1 MKKLLLL
8 VMVAFAAGVATA
20 EASVTINEV
29 RMLDP
34 WDGAKGAI
42 TIDYTLAG
50 LEAGTP
56 YKVAFGIT
64 ADGRTVSVTNGAAML
79 SDGRQPV
86 QTNDTAVLFGGTVAD
101 KDATVKVRLIAMR
114 RIPGVQLWENG
125 AFFAESN
132 LGATNPEDYGSL
144 YDFHVAQAAVSGAW
158 HTPTSA
164 ELGGLVSECDRT
176 WDGARSGW
184 IFKGKGDYSS
194 NSIFLPAAGKS
205 TTRDGAGSIGY
216 YWSTS
221 IADER
226 NGYHL
231 YLNHNTGETDCRT
244 ADIYGVFNGM
254 SVRQARSAS
263 SPSWEESAEVTDKM
277 TFMLGM
283 ATVALPTGTTGYR
296 YVVSNTT
303 ARAEIKATEGGRY
316 ALPLGARVAVYA
328 VPEAGYVIVGT
339 NPYVIEQVTLDM
351 TIDESMLP
359 KVSPAVK
366 INEVKSID
374 TWDGEKGPVAVDYSL
389 AGLNTNL
396 EYKVAFDI
404 TAGGRTV
411 SVTNAAARRFD
422 GRQTVVTN
430 DTAALF
436 GEVVVTDDAVMKLS
450 LIAQKPKTFE
460 TPECEEVVE
469 STSEKPFLLGMAEI
483 VLPTGM
489 IVYDYAVSNLTDA
502 AEIAPRAEGR
512 YALPLGARVAVYAV
526 AEEGYA
532 IVGTNP
538 YVIEKVTSDTAVD
551 VDQLPRVSPTVILRN
566 VETFGP
572 WDGKKGVV
580 AVDYSLAGLEADRW
594 YKVAFEITADGL
606 TVGVTN
612 LEAKLPEGKQELK
625 LIETVPLFGKETV
638 DKDAVVKLSLIAVN
652 PIPEGQLWIDG
663 PVGAE
668 SNLGESEVADHP
680 EYGALY
686 DFDNA
691 VNVVSELGDGWRLPT
706 GDELAKLIDESGA
719 SVCTRKWDDDRKGW
733 TFTGAGAYSSNSIFL
748 PAAGF
753 GVGGSRSQ
761 AGAGGIYR
769 SSSSESPDSAQILLF
784 DRSDAALGDYDRSIG
799 GSVRVVKEVGSGS
812 EIVKSSDEAVFR
824 LGPKEVYYRDYDPE
838 TGTFTNASRQ
848 CTLVTS
854 GTRILFSGWY
864 AVEGAVDFSGNAC
877 LGIFGDAH
885 LILCD
890 GASLTITNRL
900 HRQAAVTVT
909 GIDGLTIYGQLEG
922 SGRLTVSGGANNAGI
937 GGYSGTSGTRYDRE
951 DPQDCGKVT
960 INGGTVTATGGMYG
974 AGIGGSCDADGGKV
988 TINGG
993 TVTATGGYGAA
1004 GIGCARKRTKCA
1016 VTVTGGRVTARK
1028 GGDGSLADDI
1038 GYGECTGTVKKEGAI
1053 IKLSGGVFWRKPKD
1067 EWTIQSCRVVPNMD
1081 DATAESYPWRVVV
1094 SNTVVS
1100 PEYPLG
1106 PFDTAAEAT
1115 NAMAS
1120 AEFAPDSNVAVEL
1133 GIGSAALADYC
1144 SKFGLDVVLAAD
1156 GKWSVAALLKPEPW
1170 TNVVLS
1176 AQAATR
1182 QIPVADIAK
1191 LGLGV
1196 ETNVTVGGCVPGF
1209 YYSFYS
1215 GNMVTNVRAIVS
1227 EDGRNVLCGTDE
1239 EVTFSGVTKPS
1250 DEAGFF
1256 RVGADATRGI
1266 AK

>member
-64 ADGRTVSVTNGAAML
+64 AGGRTVCVTNDAAML

-125 AFFAESN
+125 PFFAESN

-144 YDFHVAQAAVSGAW
+144 YDFHDAQAAVSGAW

-184 IFKGKGDYSS
+184 IFKGKGEYSS
-194 NSIFLPAAGKS
+194 NSIFLPAAGVNL
-205 TTRDGAGSIGY
+205 RREGAGNIGY

-221 IADER
+221 IADES

-231 YLNHNTGETDCRT
+231 YLNHNTGDADCRT
-244 ADIYGVFNGM
+244 ADIHGVFNAM
-254 SVRQARSAS
+254 SVRQVRSAS
-263 SPSWEESAEVTDKM
+263 SPSWAESVKASDEA

-283 ATVALPTGTTGYR
+283 TTVVLPTGTTGYR

-450 LIAQKPKTFE
+450 LIAQKPKTSE

-469 STSEKPFLLGMAEI
+469 SISEKSFLLGMTEV
-483 VLPTGM
+483 VLPTEM

-512 YALPLGARVAVYAV
+512 YALPLGARVGVYAV
-526 AEEGYA
+526 PEEGYV

-538 YVIEKVTSDTAVD
+538 CVIEKVTSDTAVD
-551 VDQLPRVSPTVILRN
+551 VDQLPKVPPTVILRN

-612 LEAKLPEGKQELK
+612 LEAKLPEGKQEPK

-663 PVGAE
+663 PVWAE

-706 GDELAKLIDESGA
+706 GAELEKLVDTSAA

-753 GVGGSRSQ
+753 GADGSRSQ
-761 AGAGGIYR
+761 AGLGGVYR
-769 SSSSESPDSAQILLF
+769 SSSSDSPNAARILLF
-784 DRSDAALGDYDRSIG
+784 NRNEVAAVDFARSVG
-799 GSVRVVKEVGSGS
+799 GSVRVVKDAGSGS
-812 EIVKSSDEAVFR
+812 EIVKSTDEAVFR

-838 TGTFTNASRQ
+838 TGTFTNASRR

-854 GTRILFSGWY
+854 GTRLLSGGWY
-864 AVEGAVDFSGNAC
+864 AVEGALDFPRNAGLWVSGSV
-877 LGIFGDAH
+877 H

-890 GASLTITNRL
+890 GASLTITNW
-900 HRQAAVTVT
+900 HNQCAAVTVT
-909 GIDGLTIYGQLEG
+909 GIDRLTVYGQLEG

-937 GGYSGTSGTRYDRE
+937 GGYSGTSGSIHERE
-951 DPQDCGKVT
+951 DPEDCGKVT
-960 INGGTVTATGGMYG
+960 INGGTVTAAGGMYG
-974 AGIGGSCDADGGKV
+974 AGIGGSCGADGGTV

-1004 GIGCARKRTKCA
+1004 GIGSAYRRMKCT
-1016 VTVTGGRVTARK
+1016 VTVTGGQVTARK
-1028 GGDGSLADDI
+1028 GGDSSSADDI
-1038 GYGECTGTVKKEGAI
+1038 GYGECTGMGKREGAN
-1053 IKLSGGVFWRKPKD
+1053 IKLSAGLFGRKPKD

-1081 DATAESYPWRVVV
+1081 EATAESYPWRVVV
-1094 SNTVVS
+1094 SNAVVS
-1100 PEYPLG
+1100 PGVPLG
-1106 PFDTAAEAT
+1106 PYETAEEAT
-1115 NAMAS
+1115 NAWAS
-1120 AEFAPDSNVAVEL
+1120 VEFVPSEDVADVLTTGDARRRYAGWFDLDITSKGADEWYVEAEPSD
-1133 GIGSAALADYC
+1133 AAKTRLAET
-1144 SKFGLDVVLAAD
+1144 A
-1156 GKWSVAALLKPEPW
+1156 
-1170 TNVVLS
+1170 TT
-1176 AQAATR
+1176 ATR
-1182 QIPVADIAK
+1182 QIPVAEIAALTEGTK
-1191 LGLGV
+1191 D
-1196 ETNVTVGGCVPGF
+1196 VTVEGCEPGF
-1209 YYSFYS
+1209 YYTLRGSESLGGLEGLEGLDVY
-1215 GNMVTNVRAIVS
+1215 VS
-1227 EDGRNVLCGTDE
+1227 EPCGVDGKTVFP
-1239 EVTFSGVTKPS
+1239 EVAKPS
-1250 DEAGFF
+1250 DAAGFF
-1256 RVGADATRGI
+1256 TIGVSAT
-1266 AK
+1266 K